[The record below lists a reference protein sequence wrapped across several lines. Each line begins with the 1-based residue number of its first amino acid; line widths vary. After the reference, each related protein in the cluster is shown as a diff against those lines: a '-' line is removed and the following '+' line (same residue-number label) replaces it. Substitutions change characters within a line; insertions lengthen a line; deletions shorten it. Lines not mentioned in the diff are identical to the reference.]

1 MLVHALLSLGRVTEM
16 PTRSVRQLDQLLA
29 GTPEVVVRE
38 VIGKANVQVSEIT
51 HDSSKVVKGS
61 IFCCFTGAIVQA
73 VKLEVARMIY
83 AKGLKFIG
91 SSVHFSKVRF
101 GSGKSRKS

>member
-1 MLVHALLSLGRVTEM
+1 MWVVLVHALLSLGRVTEM

-61 IFCCFTGAIVQA
+61 IFCCVVGENTDGHNFAQDAKTTGQ
-73 VKLEVARMIY
+73 LR
-83 AKGLKFIG
+83 
-91 SSVHFSKVRF
+91 
-101 GSGKSRKS
+101 

>member
-16 PTRSVRQLDQLLA
+16 PTRSARQLDQLLA

-51 HDSSKVVKGS
+51 HDSSKVVNGS
-61 IFCCFTGAIVQA
+61 IFCCVVGENTDGHNFAQD
-73 VKLEVARMIY
+73 
-83 AKGLKFIG
+83 AKNKGQL
-91 SSVHFSKVRF
+91 R
-101 GSGKSRKS
+101 